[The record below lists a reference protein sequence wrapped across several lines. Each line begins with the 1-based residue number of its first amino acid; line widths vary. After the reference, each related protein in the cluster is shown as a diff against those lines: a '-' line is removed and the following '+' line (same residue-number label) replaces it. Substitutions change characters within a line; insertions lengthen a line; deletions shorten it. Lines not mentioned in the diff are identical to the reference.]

1 MRLESNEVTN
11 AAPETKAICA
21 LIVTYNADSG
31 LAARVA
37 AVTNQV
43 GVVTIIDN
51 GSEAASVNDLQVL
64 AERLHVH
71 LILNS
76 RNEGIA
82 AALNQGLRWA
92 DEHGYSWVFTL
103 DQDSVVAHDTV
114 ETLRGAY
121 EAFSDKGK
129 LAIVASNHRDPVR
142 PIANSVAN
150 PAHVD
155 PWREVTAVI
164 TSGSLTS
171 VPAYRAI
178 GPFREEFFIDC
189 VDFEYCLRARA
200 RGLRVIVA
208 SEALIDHSI
217 GRATLHRLPW
227 KVTATTNHPPIRR
240 YYMARNHLLLA
251 REYLRKEPSWT
262 LSAVYSQFKSMILM
276 CLFEKNLS
284 RKLQF
289 VALGV
294 LDGLF
299 SNLKRKLS

>member
-1 MRLESNEVTN
+1 MRLESNEIANV
-11 AAPETKAICA
+11 APETKAICA

-37 AVTNQV
+37 AVSNQV
-43 GVVTIIDN
+43 GVVTIVDN
-51 GSEAASVNDLQVL
+51 GSEAAGVNDLRVL

-92 DEHGYSWVFTL
+92 DEHGYSWAFTL

-114 ETLRGAY
+114 ETLCRAY

-129 LAIVASNHRDPVR
+129 LAIVASNHRDPAGPVANS
-142 PIANSVAN
+142 IANLDRN
-150 PAHVD
+150 D

-189 VDFEYCLRARA
+189 VDFEYCLRARS

-208 SEALIDHSI
+208 VKALIDHSI
-217 GRATLHRLPW
+217 GRVTLHRLPW
-227 KVTATTNHPPIRR
+227 KVTGTTNHPPLRR
-240 YYMARNHLLLA
+240 YYMTRNHLLLA

-262 LSAVYSQFKSMILM
+262 MSAMYSQFKSTVLM
-276 CLFEKNLS
+276 CLFEKNLP

-289 VALGV
+289 VMLGV